1 MANFSLSKRISPAD
15 VGINEKAG
23 DSATFESNWIDAR
36 GYNQA
41 TLFIK
46 FDSVSTATTAAA
58 MTFNIEVSDDGGTTS
73 YFLQA
78 ASVSSGVAT
87 LSKLQYSSATGNA
100 DHNFAVD
107 FPCNYPHFRITDMD
121 VASAHADDLI
131 SVSIVLGNI

>member
-15 VGINEKAG
+15 VGINAKAG
-23 DSATFESNWIDAR
+23 DSATFESDWIDAR

-41 TLFIK
+41 TLFCK
-46 FDSVSTATTAAA
+46 FDSVSGSTTAAA
-58 MTFNIEVSDDGGTTS
+58 MTFNIEVSDDAGTTA
-73 YFLQA
+73 YFLQTA
-78 ASVSSGVAT
+78 AVSAGTVT
-87 LSKLQYSSATGNA
+87 LSKLQYSSATSNT

-131 SVSIVLGNI
+131 SVSVILGNI